1 MRADWKN
8 KSVFEKSSILTSFL
22 LGKIDGLKAEE
33 IVLSLCHVAKSHYG
47 YRKEPLTEKEMLVYD
62 LLLRE
67 DINPETAYEW
77 VLATKGDDEVNRK
90 LESKEI
96 SQKQA
101 IRLTRNNEEMLRVNK
116 SLSILK
122 ECRKLLTEVF

>member
-33 IVLSLCHVAKSHYG
+33 IVLSLCHVAKSYYG

-67 DINPETAYEW
+67 DIKPETAYEW
-77 VLATKGDDEVNRK
+77 VLATKGDDEVKKK